1 MDFKPYIRTIPDY
14 PKKGIQFRDV
24 TTLFADAQG
33 FKAMRDKIL
42 RMAVRTDVDVDYT
55 PGLGLFVEVESETG
69 LDTGRT
75 YALYVD

>member
-1 MDFKPYIRTIPDY
+1 MFNCSQVTRTY
-14 PKKGIQFRDV
+14 SGRQGCMCGCKGKY
-24 TTLFADAQG
+24 TEADARG